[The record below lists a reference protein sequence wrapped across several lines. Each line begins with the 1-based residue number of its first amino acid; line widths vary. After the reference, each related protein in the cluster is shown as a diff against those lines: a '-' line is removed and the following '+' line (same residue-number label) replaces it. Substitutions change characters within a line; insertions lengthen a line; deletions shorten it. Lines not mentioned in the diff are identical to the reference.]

1 MQGVYFRVSAKQ
13 KALNLGVRGFVQNE
27 ADGTVSVEVE
37 GSDAAIAEMVSWC
50 KKGPGLARV
59 KAIEVTD
66 LPMVVILY
74 VSILRNSFY
83 KGQKTLHLH

>member
-27 ADGTVSVEVE
+27 SDGTVSVEVE
-37 GSDAAIAEMVSWC
+37 GEPNAVEQMVSWC

-59 KAIEVTD
+59 KAIEVTE
-66 LPMVVILY
+66 LPARNF
-74 VSILRNSFY
+74 VSFDI
-83 KGQKTLHLH
+83 KK

>member
-27 ADGTVSVEVE
+27 SEGTVSVEVE
-37 GSDAAIAEMVSWC
+37 GEPNAVEQMVSWC

-66 LPMVVILY
+66 LPG
-74 VSILRNSFY
+74 RNFICFDI
-83 KGQKTLHLH
+83 KK

>member
-13 KALNLGVRGFVQNE
+13 KALNLGICGFVQNE
-27 ADGTVSVEVE
+27 PDGTLSVEVE

-59 KAIEVTD
+59 KTIEVTE
-66 LPMVVILY
+66 LPARNF
-74 VSILRNSFY
+74 VSFDI
-83 KGQKTLHLH
+83 KK

>member
-13 KALNLGVRGFVQNE
+13 KALNLGVCGFVQNE

-37 GSDAAIAEMVSWC
+37 GEPNAVEQMVSWC

-59 KAIEVTD
+59 KAVEVTE
-66 LPMVVILY
+66 LPARNF
-74 VSILRNSFY
+74 VSFDI
-83 KGQKTLHLH
+83 KK

>member
-1 MQGVYFRVSAKQ
+1 VEGVYFRVFAKQ
-13 KALNLGVRGFVQNE
+13 KSLNLGICGFVQNE
-27 ADGTVSVEVE
+27 PDGTLSVEVE

-66 LPMVVILY
+66 LPG
-74 VSILRNSFY
+74 RNFICFDI
-83 KGQKTLHLH
+83 KK

>member
-27 ADGTVSVEVE
+27 SEGTVSVEVE
-37 GSDAAIAEMVSWC
+37 GEPNAVEQMVSWC

-59 KAIEVTD
+59 KAIEVTE
-66 LPMVVILY
+66 LPMRNF
-74 VSILRNSFY
+74 VSFDI
-83 KGQKTLHLH
+83 KK

>member
-37 GSDAAIAEMVSWC
+37 GSDAAIAEMASWC
-50 KKGPGLARV
+50 KKGPGLAFV
-59 KAIEVTD
+59 KAIEVTE
-66 LPMVVILY
+66 LPMRNF
-74 VSILRNSFY
+74 VSFDI
-83 KGQKTLHLH
+83 KK

>member
-27 ADGTVSVEVE
+27 SDGTVSVEVE
-37 GSDAAIAEMVSWC
+37 GEPNAVEQMVSWC

-59 KAIEVTD
+59 KAIEVTE
-66 LPMVVILY
+66 LPMRNF
-74 VSILRNSFY
+74 VSFDI
-83 KGQKTLHLH
+83 KK

>member
-13 KALNLGVRGFVQNE
+13 KALDLGVRGFVQNDS
-27 ADGTVSVEVE
+27 DGTVSVEVE
-37 GSDAAIAEMVSWC
+37 GEPNAVEQMVSWC

-66 LPMVVILY
+66 LPG
-74 VSILRNSFY
+74 RNFICFDI
-83 KGQKTLHLH
+83 KK